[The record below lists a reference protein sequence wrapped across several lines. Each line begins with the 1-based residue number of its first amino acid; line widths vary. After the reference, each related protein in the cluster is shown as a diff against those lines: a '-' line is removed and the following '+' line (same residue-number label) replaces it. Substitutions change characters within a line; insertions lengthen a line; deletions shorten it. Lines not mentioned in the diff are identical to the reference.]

1 MKQVI
6 YALSRL
12 RGKTFSRFEPYIA
25 QIIAKG
31 YGNCEMKVQRIFNSM
46 DLYFDLLRQSFGDLD
61 EARTAELRL
70 LDLKQKGSV
79 PEYLIK
85 FTQYGSRVAWDER
98 AKMA

>member
-6 YALSRL
+6 YAFSRL
-12 RGKTFSRFEPYIA
+12 RGKALARFESYIT

-31 YGNCEMKVQRIFNSM
+31 YAGCEPEVQRIFNNM

-70 LDLKQKGSV
+70 LNLK
-79 PEYLIK
+79 
-85 FTQYGSRVAWDER
+85 
-98 AKMA
+98 